1 MTPEETR
8 NYLKSYRNMRNRV
21 EYINNKMINVK
32 SIRYDDSPSGSYSE
46 PKTQNDYIM
55 MKDKYIAQMS
65 LIREDIEKL
74 DNMNHR
80 DALFYKYVELM
91 SDYDIADLMQYSAGT
106 VRHFLCSGIIELSE
120 VINDK
125 NVTESIEKS

>member
-1 MTPEETR
+1 MTTEETKQ
-8 NYLKSYRNMRNRV
+8 YLKNYKNMMHRI
-21 EYINNKMINVK
+21 EYIDNKLINVK
-32 SIRYDDSPSGSYSE
+32 SIPYDDSSVGSYAE
-46 PKTQNDYIM
+46 PKTNNDYIM

-91 SDYDIADLMQYSAGT
+91 SDYDLADLMQYSVGT

>member
-32 SIRYDDSPSGSYSE
+32 SIRYDDSPTGSYSE

-55 MKDKYIAQMS
+55 MKDKYINQMT

-74 DNMNHR
+74 NNINYR
-80 DALFYKYVELM
+80 DVLFYKYVELM
-91 SDYDIADLMQYSAGT
+91 SDYDIADLMQYSVGT
-106 VRHFLCSGIIELSE
+106 IRHFLSSGIIELSKIVTDE
-120 VINDK
+120 
-125 NVTESIEKS
+125 NVSKSNE

>member
-91 SDYDIADLMQYSAGT
+91 SDYDIADLMQYSVGT
-106 VRHFLCSGIIELSE
+106 VRHFLRSGIIELSV

-125 NVTESIEKS
+125 NITESIEKS

>member
-1 MTPEETR
+1 
-8 NYLKSYRNMRNRV
+8 
-21 EYINNKMINVK
+21 
-32 SIRYDDSPSGSYSE
+32 
-46 PKTQNDYIM
+46 

-91 SDYDIADLMQYSAGT
+91 SDYDIADLMQYSVGT
-106 VRHFLCSGIIELSE
+106 VGHFLYSGIIELSE

-125 NVTESIEKS
+125 NVTKSIEKS

>member
-91 SDYDIADLMQYSAGT
+91 SDYDIADLMQYSVGT
-106 VRHFLCSGIIELSE
+106 VRHFLSSGIIELSE

-125 NVTESIEKS
+125 NITESIEKS

>member
-21 EYINNKMINVK
+21 EYINNKIINVK

-91 SDYDIADLMQYSAGT
+91 SDYDIAGLMQYSVGT
-106 VRHFLCSGIIELSE
+106 VRHFLYSGIIELSE

-125 NVTESIEKS
+125 NVTKSIEKS

>member
-1 MTPEETR
+1 MTTEETKQ
-8 NYLKSYRNMRNRV
+8 YLKNYKNMMHRI
-21 EYINNKMINVK
+21 EYIDNKLINVK
-32 SIRYDDSPSGSYSE
+32 SIRYDDSPNGSYSE

-91 SDYDIADLMQYSAGT
+91 SDYDIADLMQYSVGT
-106 VRHFLCSGIIELSE
+106 VRNFLYSGIDELSK
-120 VINDK
+120 IIRD
-125 NVTESIEKS
+125 

>member
-46 PKTQNDYIM
+46 PKTQNDYII
-55 MKDKYIAQMS
+55 Y
-65 LIREDIEKL
+65 
-74 DNMNHR
+74 
-80 DALFYKYVELM
+80 YY
-91 SDYDIADLMQYSAGT
+91 
-106 VRHFLCSGIIELSE
+106 LS
-120 VINDK
+120 
-125 NVTESIEKS
+125 TCRFFQSI

>member
-32 SIRYDDSPSGSYSE
+32 SIRYDDSPSGSYSK

-55 MKDKYIAQMS
+55 MKDKYLKEMS
-65 LIREDIEKL
+65 SIRASVESIEDMTL
-74 DNMNHR
+74 R
-80 DALFYKYVELM
+80 DVLFYRYIECLEI
-91 SDYDIADLMQYSAGT
+91 YDIANIMD
-106 VRHFLCSGIIELSE
+106 CSNTSVFAYLRDAIKELS
-120 VINDK
+120 IILD
-125 NVTESIEKS
+125 

>member
-32 SIRYDDSPSGSYSE
+32 SIRYDDSPNGSYSE

-55 MKDKYIAQMS
+55 MKDKYLKEMS
-65 LIREDIEKL
+65 SIRASVESIEDMTL
-74 DNMNHR
+74 R
-80 DALFYKYVELM
+80 DVLFYRYIECLEI
-91 SDYDIADLMQYSAGT
+91 YDIANIMD
-106 VRHFLCSGIIELSE
+106 CSNTSVFAYLRDAIKELS
-120 VINDK
+120 IILD
-125 NVTESIEKS
+125 

>member
-32 SIRYDDSPSGSYSE
+32 SIRYDDSPNGSYSE

-55 MKDKYIAQMS
+55 MKDKYLKEMS
-65 LIREDIEKL
+65 SIRASVESIEDMTL
-74 DNMNHR
+74 R
-80 DALFYKYVELM
+80 DVLFYRYIECLEI
-91 SDYDIADLMQYSAGT
+91 YDIADIMD
-106 VRHFLCSGIIELSE
+106 CSNTSVFAYLRDAIKELS
-120 VINDK
+120 IILD
-125 NVTESIEKS
+125 

>member
-32 SIRYDDSPSGSYSE
+32 SIRYDDSPGGSYSE

-91 SDYDIADLMQYSAGT
+91 SDYDIADLMQYSVGT
-106 VRHFLCSGIIELSE
+106 VRHFLYSGIIELSE

-125 NVTESIEKS
+125 NVTKSIEKS

>member
-55 MKDKYIAQMS
+55 MKDKYLKEMS
-65 LIREDIEKL
+65 SIRASVESIEDMTL
-74 DNMNHR
+74 R
-80 DALFYKYVELM
+80 DVLFYRYIECLEI
-91 SDYDIADLMQYSAGT
+91 YDIADIMD
-106 VRHFLCSGIIELSE
+106 CSNTSVFAYLRDAIKELS
-120 VINDK
+120 IILD
-125 NVTESIEKS
+125 

>member
-91 SDYDIADLMQYSAGT
+91 SDYDIADLMQYSVGT
-106 VRHFLCSGIIELSE
+106 VRHFLYSGIIELSE

-125 NVTESIEKS
+125 NVTKSAQ

>member
-32 SIRYDDSPSGSYSE
+32 SIRYDDSPNGSYSE

-91 SDYDIADLMQYSAGT
+91 SDYDISDLMQYSVGT
-106 VRHFLCSGIIELSE
+106 VRNFLYSGIDELSK
-120 VINDK
+120 IIRD
-125 NVTESIEKS
+125 

>member
-55 MKDKYIAQMS
+55 MKDKYLKEMS
-65 LIREDIEKL
+65 SIRASVESIEDMTL
-74 DNMNHR
+74 R
-80 DALFYKYVELM
+80 DVLFYRYIECLEI
-91 SDYDIADLMQYSAGT
+91 YDIANIMD
-106 VRHFLCSGIIELSE
+106 CSNTSVFAYLRDAIKELS
-120 VINDK
+120 IILD
-125 NVTESIEKS
+125 

>member
-55 MKDKYIAQMS
+55 MKDKYLKEMS
-65 LIREDIEKL
+65 SIRASVESIEDMTL
-74 DNMNHR
+74 R
-80 DALFYKYVELM
+80 DVLFYRYIECLEI
-91 SDYDIADLMQYSAGT
+91 YDIANIMD
-106 VRHFLCSGIIELSE
+106 CSNTSVFAYMRDAIKELS
-120 VINDK
+120 IILD
-125 NVTESIEKS
+125 